1 LPLDHPWFSPDA
13 PPVILAVG
21 RLTAVKDYPTL
32 LRAFALLRQ
41 WRAARLFI
49 LGEGELRRELGAL
62 AETLG
67 IAADVQFAG
76 FDPNPYRYMK
86 RSAVLALSSAWEG
99 FGNVL
104 VEALAC
110 GTQVV
115 ATDCPSGPAE
125 ILAGGKFGRLV
136 PVGDAAALAQAIES
150 ALLAPL
156 PPDAL
161 TQAGAGFFAGGGP
174 GALPAAPEG
183 RRGVRLKI
191 AHVATGLGVG
201 GAEMALLNLLS
212 CLDRQTFECEV
223 FSLSSEAPL
232 AERLRALGVPVHIL
246 GMKPGLPDPRG
257 YLRLV
262 RGLRRFRPDLIQ
274 TWMYHADLLGGL
286 AAPLVG
292 KPPVVWGLHLTL
304 DEMSAVKAATPAWSS
319 ASTLTCHPASRRPL
333 SAAPRLPARRTP
345 PSATTRRG
353 CASSPTASICT
364 ASPPTRQ
371 RGRAC
376 APNSACPPRPPLIGM
391 AARFHHPF
399 KDHRNFFQ
407 AAAIL
412 HALRPEVHFVLWGK
426 DITMENPD
434 LAAWCAPPGW
444 RA

>member
-1 LPLDHPWFSPDA
+1 
-13 PPVILAVG
+13 
-21 RLTAVKDYPTL
+21 
-32 LRAFALLRQ
+32 
-41 WRAARLFI
+41 
-49 LGEGELRRELGAL
+49 
-62 AETLG
+62 
-67 IAADVQFAG
+67 
-76 FDPNPYRYMK
+76 
-86 RSAVLALSSAWEG
+86 
-99 FGNVL
+99 
-104 VEALAC
+104 
-110 GTQVV
+110 
-115 ATDCPSGPAE
+115 
-125 ILAGGKFGRLV
+125 
-136 PVGDAAALAQAIES
+136 
-150 ALLAPL
+150 
-156 PPDAL
+156 
-161 TQAGAGFFAGGGP
+161 
-174 GALPAAPEG
+174 
-183 RRGVRLKI
+183 VRLKI

-304 DEMSAVKAATPAWSS
+304 DEMSAVKAATRLVIRFNAHLSS
-319 ASTLTCHPASRRPL
+319 
-333 SAAPRLPARRTP
+333 RLPTAIVCCAEAARQTHTAIGYDATRMRVIPNGFDLHRFAPDPPARTRLRAELGLP
-345 PSATTRRG
+345 AAT
-353 CASSPTASICT
+353 
-364 ASPPTRQ
+364 
-371 RGRAC
+371 
-376 APNSACPPRPPLIGM
+376 PLIGM
-391 AARFHHPF
+391 AARFHPF

-434 LAAWCAPPGW
+434 LAAWVRAAGLESVTHLLGLRSDAPSLTAALDLATLSSLGEAFPTVLGEAMACGVPCVSTDVGDAALLLGETGRVVPRRDPQALAQAW
-444 RA
+444 AEMLSLSAAQRRALGRAARQRLAERYSLEQMTRAYARLYADIIESRS